1 MQELKIDNNEVA
13 DLAPL
18 SSLTKLTK
26 LTMTNNKVASIEPL
40 AHLANLSVLL
50 ASGNP
55 IASTKPLA
63 NLTHLTQVS
72 VDSKSTA
79 FDISDFAK
87 SAGTLTTLQLSGA
100 DNGTPQLV
108 HSEVL
113 KQLTKVT
120 TLQVSSTSLTD
131 NDLNSIGAMTQLT
144 SLQADRSN
152 ISDMSFAGRLTKLT
166 KLDVS
171 NQRVRMSTNTTPFA
185 SPLKGVSGTAVAI
198 TNSAD
203 LANDGA
209 GRVKIVS
216 PIYDNNTHELSATWA
231 KNVTVGTATAQFN
244 GQLTVSATLP
254 KAEQR
259 DRKSVV

>member
-1 MQELKIDNNEVA
+1 M
-13 DLAPL
+13 
-18 SSLTKLTK
+18 
-26 LTMTNNKVASIEPL
+26 
-40 AHLANLSVLL
+40 HLANLSVLL
-50 ASGNP
+50 VSGNP

-100 DNGTPQLV
+100 DNGTPQLA

-171 NQRVRMSTNTTPFA
+171 NQRVRMSTSTTPFA
-185 SPLKGVSGTAVAI
+185 SPLKDVSGTAVAI

-216 PIYDNNTHELSATWA
+216 PIYDNNAHELSATWA
-231 KNVTVGTATAQFN
+231 KNVTVGADTAQFN
-244 GQLTVSATLP
+244 GQIGRAHV
-254 KAEQR
+254 
-259 DRKSVV
+259 